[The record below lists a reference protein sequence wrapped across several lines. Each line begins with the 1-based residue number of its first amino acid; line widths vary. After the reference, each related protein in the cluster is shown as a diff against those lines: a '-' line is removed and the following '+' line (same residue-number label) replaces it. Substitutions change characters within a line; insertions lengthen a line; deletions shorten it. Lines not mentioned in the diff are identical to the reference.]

1 MYKIL
6 VERFYNGQAAI
17 ATLLTFDDKHA
28 ADTAYQ
34 RLQETK
40 PSKSTVLST
49 IITCLY

>member
-17 ATLLTFDDKHA
+17 ATVLEFDSESDA
-28 ADTAYQ
+28 TVAYQ
-34 RLQETK
+34 RLRETK
-40 PSKSTVLST
+40 PTNSPVLT

>member
-17 ATLLTFDDKHA
+17 ATVLEFYSESDATV
-28 ADTAYQ
+28 AYK
-34 RLQETK
+34 RLNETTPK
-40 PSKSTVLST
+40 NLILST